1 VPMFIAAQMIGMLA
15 AIAVARML
23 WPTERPVTAQT

>member
-1 VPMFIAAQMIGMLA
+1 MIGMLA